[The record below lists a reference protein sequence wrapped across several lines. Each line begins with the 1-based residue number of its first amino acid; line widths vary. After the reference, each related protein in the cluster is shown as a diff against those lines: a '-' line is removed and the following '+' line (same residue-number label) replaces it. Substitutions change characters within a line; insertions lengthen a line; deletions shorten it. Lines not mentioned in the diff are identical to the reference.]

1 MTKKIFSFILVA
13 FSLIPI
19 ASNAQGV
26 FSQLFSIEEQS
37 SAVPFPITG
46 SVKIYDRNNREVGIV
61 SYTATIKLTE
71 SEQIFSTIKVHLKN
85 KTDKDV
91 EGYVYAVVNGKR
103 TGSEKFEI
111 VPQGVQELTIYG
123 VRGEVKQILV
133 EPLRVK

>member
-1 MTKKIFSFILVA
+1 MKKIIFFIL
-13 FSLIPI
+13 FTFILIPS
-19 ASNAQGV
+19 ALKAQDYFSNRKNSQAQ
-26 FSQLFSIEEQS
+26 
-37 SAVPFPITG
+37 AVPFPLTG
-46 SVKIYDRNNREVGIV
+46 TVKIHDRNNKEVGIV
-61 SYTATIKLTE
+61 SYTATIKITE
-71 SEQIFSTIKVHLKN
+71 SEQIFSTVRIHLQN
-85 KTDKDV
+85 KSDKDV